1 MKIKRGDIFLADLGE
16 GYGSEQGGIRP
27 VLVVQN
33 NKGNKHS
40 HTLLVACITS
50 KAHSKHYLP
59 THYIIPKSFGL
70 NYDSMVM
77 MEQIKVIDETRIIK
91 YIGKL
96 TPRFMKIL
104 DKKLMISFGLIFPKN
119 KTSKA
124 RRDKRRAN
132 WKMTAPN
139 LVKCSKCGALM
150 MPHRV
155 CKACGS
161 YNKKE
166 VIAMDAE

>member
-33 NKGNKHS
+33 NKGNNHS

-91 YIGKL
+91 YIDKL

-119 KTSKA
+119 KTSK
-124 RRDKRRAN
+124 
-132 WKMTAPN
+132 
-139 LVKCSKCGALM
+139 
-150 MPHRV
+150 
-155 CKACGS
+155 
-161 YNKKE
+161 KK
-166 VIAMDAE
+166 VRK

>member
-59 THYIIPKSFGL
+59 THYIIPKSFLSNIFINLGVNL
-70 NYDSMVM
+70 PIYL
-77 MEQIKVIDETRIIK
+77 IILVSS
-91 YIGKL
+91 I
-96 TPRFMKIL
+96 T
-104 DKKLMISFGLIFPKN
+104 LI
-119 KTSKA
+119 
-124 RRDKRRAN
+124 
-132 WKMTAPN
+132 
-139 LVKCSKCGALM
+139 CSIITIE
-150 MPHRV
+150 
-155 CKACGS
+155 S
-161 YNKKE
+161 
-166 VIAMDAE
+166 

>member
-1 MKIKRGDIFLADLGE
+1 MKIKRGDIYLADLGE

-104 DKKLMISFGLIFPKN
+104 DKKLMISFGLIYQKES
-119 KTSKA
+119 T
-124 RRDKRRAN
+124 
-132 WKMTAPN
+132 KMTYF
-139 LVKCSKCGALM
+139 LFCQI
-150 MPHRV
+150 
-155 CKACGS
+155 CKLKNCTFAHLDYKNYTVNGFQKNS
-161 YNKKE
+161 
-166 VIAMDAE
+166 D

>member
-1 MKIKRGDIFLADLGE
+1 MLKKILREIQKQEKEKESKILAKKKLDNEITVHSNELKQLYSLKNE
-16 GYGSEQGGIRP
+16 FEK
-27 VLVVQN
+27 LEN
-33 NKGNKHS
+33 NVDDYLDFYMSCN
-40 HTLLVACITS
+40 VAS

-104 DKKLMISFGLIFPKN
+104 DKKLMISFGLIYPKN
-119 KTSKA
+119 TTSK
-124 RRDKRRAN
+124 
-132 WKMTAPN
+132 
-139 LVKCSKCGALM
+139 
-150 MPHRV
+150 
-155 CKACGS
+155 
-161 YNKKE
+161 KK
-166 VIAMDAE
+166 VRK